1 MSAAQQVTPEGSALD
16 RLRALIRRW
25 LGALIAL
32 IRRAPL
38 ATAVIVMALAG
49 LGISIYLT
57 VEHYRNVAPVCTIG
71 GAFDCAKVT
80 SSAYSVIPGTSIPIT
95 IPGMLWFL
103 VSGGFAAVMLW
114 YLARQQREPAQLRL
128 WFLLWA
134 GAGLVF
140 VLYLVYAEIVQLRA
154 LCLWCTGVHVL
165 TLLTFL
171 MALRLWQDGPPV
183 IAPRKVAKPATARE
197 SAPATSAASPTTTA
211 AVSAT
216 ATRPATNQRPARRRR
231 R

>member
-16 RLRALIRRW
+16 RL
-25 LGALIAL
+25 GAL

-103 VSGGFAAVMLW
+103 VSGGFAAAMLW
-114 YLARQQREPAQLRL
+114 YLAREQREPTQLRL

-140 VLYLVYAEIVQLRA
+140 ALYLVYAEIVQLRA
-154 LCLWCTGVHVL
+154 LCAWCTGVHVL
-165 TLLTFL
+165 TLLIFL
-171 MALRLWQDGPPV
+171 VALRLWQDGPPV
-183 IAPRKVAKPATARE
+183 IATRKVAKPATARD

-216 ATRPATNQRPARRRR
+216 ATRPATSQRPARRRR

>member
-1 MSAAQQVTPEGSALD
+1 MSAAQQVTPEGSALL
-16 RLRALIRRW
+16 RL
-25 LGALIAL
+25 GAL

-103 VSGGFAAVMLW
+103 VSGGFAAAMLW
-114 YLARQQREPAQLRL
+114 YLAREQREPAQLRL

-140 VLYLVYAEIVQLRA
+140 ALYLVYAEIVQLRA
-154 LCLWCTGVHVL
+154 LCAWCTGVHVL
-165 TLLTFL
+165 TLLNFL
-171 MALRLWQDGPPV
+171 VALRLWQAGPPV
-183 IAPRKVAKPATARE
+183 IAPRKVAKPATARA
-197 SAPATSAASPTTTA
+197 SAPATSAASPTTTT

-216 ATRPATNQRPARRRR
+216 ATRLATSQRPARRRR